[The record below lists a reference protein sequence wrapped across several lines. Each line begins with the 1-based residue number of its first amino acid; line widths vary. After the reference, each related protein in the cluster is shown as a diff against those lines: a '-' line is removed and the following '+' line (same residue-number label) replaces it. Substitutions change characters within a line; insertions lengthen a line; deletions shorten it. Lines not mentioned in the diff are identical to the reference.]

1 MIVAVTGATGF
12 VGTNL
17 IAELLSQG
25 HKVRALLHAGSRA
38 EQGLRKRLPP
48 GSDIEI
54 HHGDVLS
61 PGTLQRAFSGAEV
74 VFHLAAQI
82 SISRHD
88 AEGVLRTNVEGPR
101 NVASACLENGVR
113 RMIHFSSVHAFE
125 VPPHDEPM
133 DETTPLV
140 DGDVAPAYDRSKSL
154 GEREVMRAVE
164 KGLDAVILNPSGIM
178 GPNDHGPSRIGR
190 TLLDFA
196 RGRFPMV
203 VPGIYNWVDVR
214 EVVSSAISAVEKGQ
228 RGHKYIL
235 GGEVG
240 SIRKLAEL
248 VAEAGGKRAPRYSAP
263 LWLLAPV
270 APVVETVA
278 HLTKTSPLLTPQSI
292 QILQSPCDFRS
303 DKAMRELGHRIR
315 PLSETVG
322 DAVTWFRETGH
333 LP

>member
-17 IAELLSQG
+17 ISDLVEKG
-25 HKVRALLHAGSRA
+25 HTVRALLHSGDTAKESLRA
-38 EQGLRKRLPP
+38 RLPP
-48 GSDIEI
+48 GADVEF
-54 HHGDVLS
+54 HQGDVLD
-61 PGTLQRAFSGAEV
+61 PGSLLRAFSGAEV

-88 AEGVLRTNVEGPR
+88 APSVLRVNVEGPK
-101 NVASACLENGVR
+101 NVAAACLHTGVR

-140 DGDVAPAYDRSKSL
+140 DGHTAPAYDRSKSL
-154 GEREVMRAVE
+154 GEREVMRAVD

-178 GPNDHGPSRIGR
+178 GPNDHAPSRIGR

-214 EVVSSAISAVEKGQ
+214 EVVSSAISAVENGQ

-235 GGEVG
+235 AGEVG

-248 VAEAGGKRAPRYSAP
+248 VAEAGGKKAPRYSAP

-270 APVVETVA
+270 APVLETVA

-303 DKAMRELGHRIR
+303 DKAMRELGHRVR

-322 DAVTWFRETGH
+322 DAVSWFRERGH